1 MAPAISGSAWRCGAR
16 TCWTRSTGSTP
27 FRSEPGPPASTAI
40 RAPTASRP
48 PTASKLKEGRRPA
61 AIRAGRQ
68 TPPRPGPQAP
78 ALSLVAPTPCA
89 SGRTQQSGPGLVA
102 AAALGQV
109 QRLVGGFHQHAGR
122 LIGLWPG
129 HGEAD
134 ADGELPG
141 GGRAGKG
148 NGGGLQ
154 LPVNLPGDEI
164 GRASG
169 REREGNRRET
179 HAVQNDQEE

>member
-1 MAPAISGSAWRCGAR
+1 MERY
-16 TCWTRSTGSTP
+16 
-27 FRSEPGPPASTAI
+27 GPPASTAI

-109 QRLVGGFHQHAGR
+109 QRPVGGFHQHAGR

-134 ADGELPG
+134 ADGEDRKSTRLNSSHV
-141 GGRAGKG
+141 AISYAVVCLKK
-148 NGGGLQ
+148 N
-154 LPVNLPGDEI
+154 
-164 GRASG
+164 SG
-169 REREGNRRET
+169 RRSP
-179 HAVQNDQEE
+179 ACP